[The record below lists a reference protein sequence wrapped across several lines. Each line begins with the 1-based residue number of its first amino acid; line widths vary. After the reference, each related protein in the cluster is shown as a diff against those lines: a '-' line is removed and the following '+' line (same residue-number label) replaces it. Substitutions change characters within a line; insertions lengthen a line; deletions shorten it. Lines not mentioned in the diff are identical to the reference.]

1 MIKYGGIGLTCNQI
15 GLPFNMFVMGGHSK
29 IENGKKYTCI
39 NPKIVSASEEQILF
53 KEGCLTF
60 PFLFLAIKR
69 PKTVVVQYETVE
81 GGEVEE
87 TLDGMFSRIYQ
98 HEYDHTLGRVF
109 TERVSKLKLDLA
121 KKKADKIM
129 KRLKSAPS
137 N

>member
-1 MIKYGGIGLTCNQI
+1 
-15 GLPFNMFVMGGHSK
+15 
-29 IENGKKYTCI
+29 
-39 NPKIVSASEEQILF
+39 
-53 KEGCLTF
+53 
-60 PFLFLAIKR
+60 
-69 PKTVVVQYETVE
+69 
-81 GGEVEE
+81 
-87 TLDGMFSRIYQ
+87 MFSRIYQ

>member
-1 MIKYGGIGLTCNQI
+1 
-15 GLPFNMFVMGGHSK
+15 MGRH
-29 IENGKKYTCI
+29 T
-39 NPKIVSASEEQILF
+39 ASL
-53 KEGCLTF
+53 GRC
-60 PFLFLAIKR
+60 
-69 PKTVVVQYETVE
+69 ETVE